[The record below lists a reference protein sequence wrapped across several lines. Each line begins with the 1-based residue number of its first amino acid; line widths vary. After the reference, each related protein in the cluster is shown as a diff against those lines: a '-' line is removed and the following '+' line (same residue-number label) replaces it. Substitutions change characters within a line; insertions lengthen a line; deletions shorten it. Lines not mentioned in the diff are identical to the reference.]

1 MPKPPRRHGPLST
14 ARGHASS
21 WTIDTTIAGHLFTK
35 SFAGDGDTATRAFH
49 SVAARCRHGIID
61 RVVLWHGTICKA
73 AAGPGWASATEQAAR
88 AYGLELI
95 NPTPQGP
102 QGPGHSEAYA
112 KAIAQAQPTEMER
125 VCHCGMTVQPF
136 MLRCPDC
143 PGTFGAGKELRA
155 RALDPKTG
163 LLVTYLD
170 GKGAGFTS
178 RQKLAAKTELEDLGL

>member
-1 MPKPPRRHGPLST
+1 MPKPPRRHGPPST
-14 ARGHASS
+14 SS
-21 WTIDTTIAGHLFTK
+21 WTLDITIAGHQFTK

-49 SVAARCRHGIID
+49 SVAARCRHGTIE
-61 RVVLWHGTICKA
+61 RVVLWHGSICKA

-88 AYGLELI
+88 TYGLELI
-95 NPTPQGP
+95 NLTPQKLATG
-102 QGPGHSEAYA
+102 GPGHSEAYA
-112 KAIAQAQPTEMER
+112 KAIAQAQPTELER

-136 MLRCPDC
+136 MPRCPDC

-163 LLVTYLD
+163 LLVTHLE

-178 RQKLAAKTELEDLGL
+178 RQTQKLAARTELEDLGL